1 MKDKVNHHQRSFV
14 QFVKRVLAQAVTDCF
29 KFDYEHE
36 VGFRIWKLIW
46 YPVDRWIEGHGE
58 IGGIHTRILLIWIT
72 IVPHVNFSLIC
83 VHNDSEWRIAGSDWI
98 RSVIL
103 IVDRQVMQT
112 FHFRFG
118 RRTKFGLVEN
128 KVCNQRTSHQN
139 LLENTETAVR
149 SLFVNLVLVRL
160 VWSEPNLVWSGNP
173 KPNLVWQKWTR
184 IGLGLSQKLKVW
196 FCRCI
201 IHRKQHLRSSS
212 NQKWFSE
219 RDFVWAQPKV
229 KSSRFCRARNQRNQ
243 LDTSFF
249 FGLRPKFCYLRIL
262 H

>member
-1 MKDKVNHHQRSFV
+1 MQSAHVASKPGGNNRNRSS
-14 QFVKRVLAQAVTDCF
+14 VTLRKSCF
-29 KFDYEHE
+29 
-36 VGFRIWKLIW
+36 
-46 YPVDRWIEGHGE
+46 
-58 IGGIHTRILLIWIT
+58 
-72 IVPHVNFSLIC
+72 
-83 VHNDSEWRIAGSDWI
+83 GS
-98 RSVIL
+98 
-103 IVDRQVMQT
+103 
-112 FHFRFG
+112 
-118 RRTKFGLVEN
+118 FGLL
-128 KVCNQRTSHQN
+128 NQIWFANQFWFHKPN
-139 LLENTETAVR
+139 
-149 SLFVNLVLVRL
+149 L

-249 FGLRPKFCYLRIL
+249 SACGRNFVICVFYTKPEIFTFFTLNPKFSQNNTNTRGPPTYHRIPIFFWFL
-262 H
+262 D

>member
-1 MKDKVNHHQRSFV
+1 M
-14 QFVKRVLAQAVTDCF
+14 
-29 KFDYEHE
+29 
-36 VGFRIWKLIW
+36 
-46 YPVDRWIEGHGE
+46 
-58 IGGIHTRILLIWIT
+58 
-72 IVPHVNFSLIC
+72 
-83 VHNDSEWRIAGSDWI
+83 
-98 RSVIL
+98 
-103 IVDRQVMQT
+103 
-112 FHFRFG
+112 
-118 RRTKFGLVEN
+118 
-128 KVCNQRTSHQN
+128 CNQRTLHQN
-139 LLENTETAVR
+139 LLEITETAVR
-149 SLFVNLVLVRL
+149 SLFANLVLVRL

-249 FGLRPKFCYLRIL
+249 SACGRNFVICVFYTKPEIFTFFTLNPKFSQNNTNTRGGVPPTIGFQLFFGLVPMDLLMNFGLWLMFFWTCSGDLRL
-262 H
+262 WERSCRGHEPWQNF